1 MVKMAGN
8 YTRWGLTGE
17 LVSWGLL
24 ALTVAIAATVPTACT
39 NGDEDTGTPI
49 DNGGDVEQL
58 LADVAPKA
66 VLPTLERFR
75 QSVESLISALGAWEE
90 ALTSGDSTAEKD
102 AAQEAYITTMIA
114 WQEVEVHQL
123 GPTLALRD
131 EIYSFPTTNP
141 CRIDQ
146 ETAEENWTQATF
158 FTDNNVNSYG
168 LDGIE
173 HLLYAGEDNVC
184 PSQVN
189 PNMDGSWEA
198 LGAEGVALNRARFGM
213 ALAVGI
219 QNQVDDI
226 IAQWNDETGFV
237 SQLSNA
243 GDGSPFENTIAA
255 LNTVYDGLFYIETDT
270 KDRKLALPLGLRD
283 CTGDDCAYEVEG
295 VVSGQSLRYIEANL
309 RGLWSLY
316 TNGDGYGMDQ
326 LLTDIGH
333 GDLAV
338 SLESAYENALSLV
351 TTMDGPLDQLI
362 LNDRQQV
369 ETLHAALK
377 DMTTLIKVD
386 LSTVLTLEI
395 PSEAAGDND

>member
-24 ALTVAIAATVPTACT
+24 ALTVAIAATVPAACT
-39 NGDEDTGTPI
+39 NGDGDTGTPA
-49 DNGGDVEQL
+49 DNGGDVQQL
-58 LADVAPKA
+58 LSDVAPNA
-66 VLPTLERFR
+66 ILPALERFR
-75 QSVESLISALGAWEE
+75 QSVESLVGALEAWENAVSNGSGE
-90 ALTSGDSTAEKD
+90 AERS
-102 AAQEAYITTMIA
+102 AAQQAYVATMIA

-123 GPTLALRD
+123 GPTLAIRD

-146 ETAEENWTQATF
+146 ETAEENWADATF
-158 FTDNNVNSYG
+158 FEDNNVNSYG

-173 HLLYAGEDNVC
+173 HLLYGGDANVC

-189 PNMDGSWEA
+189 PNKDGSWDA
-198 LGAEGVALNRARFGM
+198 LGADGVALNRAKFGI
-213 ALAVGI
+213 ALAVRI
-219 QNQVDDI
+219 QDHVDDI
-226 IAQWNDETGFV
+226 IAQWSDDTGFV

-243 GDGSPFENTIAA
+243 GDGSPFESTTAA
-255 LNTVYDGLFYIETDT
+255 LNAVYDGLFYIETDT

-283 CTGDDCAYEVEG
+283 CDGEDCAYEVEG
-295 VVSGQSLRYIEANL
+295 VVSGQSLRYIEGNL
-309 RGLWSLY
+309 RGFWSLF
-316 TNGDGYGMDQ
+316 TNGEGYGMDQ

-333 GDLAV
+333 DDLAV
-338 SLESAYENALSLV
+338 SMETAYDNAMSVV

-362 LNDRQQV
+362 LDDREQV
-369 ETLHAALK
+369 ETLHAALRE
-377 DMTTLIKVD
+377 MTTLIKVD